1 MKNLKSILASSL
13 LAASAAVS
21 VLSFGASASTY
32 SSEPR
37 DQFGLASINNSYWT
51 VFMFN
56 ATGKF
61 SKGTITLAEN
71 TKGKEVNVDVF
82 SLSSG

>member
-37 DQFGLASINNSYWT
+37 DQLGLAPINNSS
-51 VFMFN
+51 VM
-56 ATGKF
+56 
-61 SKGTITLAEN
+61 LH
-71 TKGKEVNVDVF
+71 KEV
-82 SLSSG
+82 SLNQDK